1 MSELA
6 LPKPTAPEICGPA
19 GKQSRMAGWQGGPSA
34 LRLRKLGYS
43 SADQVLAIGGM
54 FVVNLAL
61 ARARSRE
68 EYGIFTLSYSVFT
81 FLAGLYNAA
90 LLEAYTIYGSGRYH
104 GSLRAYEKLLW
115 RANAWF
121 STGLTALLL
130 SVWLA
135 LHWLFPA
142 LASPALLGMGL
153 TCGALL
159 TASFRRRTFYIQR
172 RPDLALR
179 YSSVFFA
186 ACVGLLALAMRLGW
200 LNGLSAFVIAALAWG
215 VAALFTGRDKAGR
228 DKAAGD
234 EAGETVAGDASDFLA
249 DIPDYWRE
257 HWKYSRWVLVTAL
270 VFQFTGQAYFWVVAA
285 FLSLKDVAELRAMYN
300 LVQPVEQ
307 GFVAVT
313 LLVLPQMAL
322 QFAAGETTK
331 LRRMWRQCSL
341 AFAGMSSAF
350 ALIVG
355 VGSLRWLHLLYGG
368 KFDDAAPLLRW
379 YVLLPVVMGLGHAA
393 NAALKAT
400 EKPKAVF
407 HAYLASGA
415 ITFVLGVP
423 LVMRW
428 GVRGAVFGMLLSAA
442 GYAAATGFSLCR
454 SIRAASLQQQLANAC
469 HGDA

>member
-1 MSELA
+1 MTEMA
-6 LPKPTAPEICGPA
+6 LPKAAAPEMPR
-19 GKQSRMAGWQGGPSA
+19 QSAERADTPGRLGALSA
-34 LRLRKLGYS
+34 LRLGKLGYS

-54 FVVNLAL
+54 FVINLAL

-90 LLEAYTIYGSGRYH
+90 VLEAYTVYGSGRYH

-121 STGLTALLL
+121 SSGLTALLL
-130 SVWLA
+130 SAWLA
-135 LHWLFPA
+135 LRWLSPA

-153 TCGALL
+153 TCGVLL
-159 TASFRRRTFYIQR
+159 TASFLRRTFYIQR

-179 YSSVFFA
+179 FSSVFFA
-186 ACVGLLALAMRLGW
+186 ACVGLLALAMRFGR
-200 LNGLSAFVIAALAWG
+200 LNGFSAFVIAALAWG
-215 VAALFTGRDKAGR
+215 VTALFTRR

-234 EAGETVAGDASDFLA
+234 EAGETIAADPSDFLA

-307 GFVAVT
+307 GFIAVT

-322 QFAAGETTK
+322 HFAAGEMAK
-331 LRRMWRQCSL
+331 LRRMWQQCSL
-341 AFAGMSSAF
+341 AFVGMSSAF

-355 VGSLRWLHLLYGG
+355 AGSLRWLHLLYGD
-368 KFDDAAPLLRW
+368 KFDDAAPLLCW
-379 YVLLPVVMGLGHAA
+379 YALLPVVMGLGHAA

-442 GYAAATGFSLCR
+442 GYAAAAGFSLCR